1 MLTIVRRNGLA
12 TATILAALTL
22 ALVAFALRPGMA
34 GAQTVT
40 GEDTE
45 VLNGLQIA
53 PVNGYFDFGAGTG
66 TNAGIVG
73 AQCSGEFPLGGPNIP
88 AQVVTH
94 LTSTSTQ
101 VRVLHNNGTP
111 LTGSVVVVCTIDFGA
126 ITTPAA
132 VRNAFAH

>member
-22 ALVAFALRPGMA
+22 ALAAFALRPGMA

-73 AQCSGEFPLGGPNIP
+73 AQFPLGGPNIP